1 MLKIISPVMFKWTA
15 LNYTENPTCGVNAP
29 FGTVIS
35 GKILEVANRQVVE
48 PQEQFTI
55 SQDFW
60 RNSGFH
66 LLERDDEGRLSITD
80 DFLRAYLM
88 RPEIRPAEESGP
100 NEIALHDALM
110 DEPRRDPPAAALQ
123 AIEDADARDNY
134 RILLAFLGRLKR
146 AASLE
151 SCYLGIF
158 SGGEV
163 AVPPLFIDQLAQI
176 IVRGILEGCDDAL
189 EPRAGELFFREQKAS
204 TDDGAVMLA
213 DLETVEMHASGSSL
227 GSLGRLI
234 VESQAQLATVNLEVL
249 DTENAQA
256 YWLRDQRH
264 DFVISMNFGRAANKA
279 FCRVMEKWIRH
290 FFGVAVSIKPL
301 RSVEDHGW
309 AWHIGLDSESTAM
322 LNGLWRG
329 EEIEPGTLRRMLA
342 LFRLDFEDPASMRAD
357 LAGKPVYM
365 ALSMNE
371 NGVVRM
377 KPQNLL
383 LNLPLASPT

>member
-1 MLKIISPVMFKWTA
+1 MD
-15 LNYTENPTCGVNAP
+15 
-29 FGTVIS
+29 
-35 GKILEVANRQVVE
+35 
-48 PQEQFTI
+48 I

-100 NEIALHDALM
+100 NEIALHEALM
-110 DEPRRDPPAAALQ
+110 EDPRRDPPASALETV
-123 AIEDADARDNY
+123 EDADARDNY
-134 RILLAFLGRLKR
+134 RVLSAFLGRLKR

-151 SCYLGIF
+151 SCYLEIF

-176 IVRGILEGCDDAL
+176 IVRSILEGCDDAL
-189 EPRAGELFFREQKAS
+189 EPRAGELFFREQKVS

-213 DLETVEMHASGSSL
+213 DLETVELHASGSSL

-234 VESQAQLATVNLEVL
+234 VESQAPLASVNLEVL

-264 DFVISMNFGRAANKA
+264 DFVISMNFGRAANEA
-279 FCRVMEKWIRH
+279 FCRVMEKWVRH

-301 RSVEDHGW
+301 RSVEDHSW
-309 AWHIGLDSESTAM
+309 AWHIGLDAESTAL
-322 LNGLWRG
+322 LNGLWHG
-329 EEIEPGTLRRMLA
+329 DEVEPGNLRRLLA
-342 LFRLDFEDPASMRAD
+342 LFRLDFENPAPVRPD
-357 LAGKPVYM
+357 LAGKPVYL
-365 ALSMNE
+365 ALSMDE

-383 LNLPLASPT
+383 LNLPLASPA

>member
-1 MLKIISPVMFKWTA
+1 
-15 LNYTENPTCGVNAP
+15 
-29 FGTVIS
+29 
-35 GKILEVANRQVVE
+35 
-48 PQEQFTI
+48 
-55 SQDFW
+55 
-60 RNSGFH
+60 
-66 LLERDDEGRLSITD
+66 
-80 DFLRAYLM
+80 M
-88 RPEIRPAEESGP
+88 RPEIRPAEESGS

-110 DEPRRDPPAAALQ
+110 EDPRRDPPASALESV
-123 AIEDADARDNY
+123 EDGDARDNY
-134 RILLAFLGRLKR
+134 RVLLAFLGRLKR

-151 SCYLGIF
+151 SCYLEIF

-213 DLETVEMHASGSSL
+213 DLETVEMHASGGSL

-234 VESQAQLATVNLEVL
+234 VESQAPLATVALEVL

-290 FFGVAVSIKPL
+290 FFGVSVGVRPL
-301 RSVEDHGW
+301 RAIEDSAW

-329 EEIEPGTLRRMLA
+329 GEIEPGTLRRMLA
-342 LFRLDFEDPASMRAD
+342 LFRLDFEDPAAMRAD
-357 LAGKPVYM
+357 IAGKPIYM

-383 LNLPLASPT
+383 LNLPLASPA

>member
-1 MLKIISPVMFKWTA
+1 M
-15 LNYTENPTCGVNAP
+15 
-29 FGTVIS
+29 
-35 GKILEVANRQVVE
+35 
-48 PQEQFTI
+48 
-55 SQDFW
+55 QDFW

-66 LLERDDEGRLSITD
+66 LLERDSEGRLSVTD

-100 NEIALHDALM
+100 NEIALHEALM
-110 DEPRRDPPAAALQ
+110 DEPRRDPPASALQ
-123 AIEDADARDNY
+123 SIEDADARDNY

-151 SCYLGIF
+151 SCYLEIF
-158 SGGEV
+158 SGEDV

-176 IVRGILEGCDDAL
+176 IVRSILQGCDDAL

-213 DLETVEMHASGSSL
+213 DLETVEMHASGRSL

-234 VESQAQLATVNLEVL
+234 VESQASLATVNLEVL

-264 DFVISMNFGRAANKA
+264 DFVISMNFGRAANRA
-279 FCRVMEKWIRH
+279 FCRVMEKWILH
-290 FFGVAVSIKPL
+290 FFGVAVSVGPL
-301 RSVEDHGW
+301 RAIEDRGW
-309 AWHIGLDSESTAM
+309 VWHIGLDSESTAM

-383 LNLPLASPT
+383 LNLPLASCA

>member
-1 MLKIISPVMFKWTA
+1 M
-15 LNYTENPTCGVNAP
+15 
-29 FGTVIS
+29 
-35 GKILEVANRQVVE
+35 
-48 PQEQFTI
+48 
-55 SQDFW
+55 QDFW

-66 LLERDDEGRLSITD
+66 LLERDNEGRLSITD

-88 RPEIRPAEESGP
+88 RPEIRPVEGSGP
-100 NEIALHDALM
+100 NEIALHEALLE
-110 DEPRRDPPAAALQ
+110 DPRRDPAAPALD

-134 RILLAFLGRLKR
+134 RVLLAFLGRLKR

-151 SCYLGIF
+151 SSYLEIF
-158 SGGEV
+158 SGGDV

-176 IVRGILEGCDDAL
+176 ILRNILEGCEDAL

-213 DLETVEMHASGSSL
+213 DLETVDMHASGGSL

-234 VESQAQLATVNLEVL
+234 VESQASLARVDLDVL
-249 DTENAQA
+249 DTENAHI
-256 YWLRDQRH
+256 YWMRDQRH
-264 DFVISMNFGRAANKA
+264 DLVISMNFGRAANQA
-279 FCRVMEKWIRH
+279 FCRVMEKWVLH
-290 FFGVAVSIKPL
+290 FFGVAVSVRPL
-301 RSVEDHGW
+301 RAIEDRAW

-322 LNGLWRG
+322 LNGLWHG

-342 LFRLDFEDPASMRAD
+342 LFRLDFEDPAAMRAD

-365 ALSMNE
+365 ALSMDE

-383 LNLPLASPT
+383 LNLPLASRT

>member
-1 MLKIISPVMFKWTA
+1 
-15 LNYTENPTCGVNAP
+15 
-29 FGTVIS
+29 
-35 GKILEVANRQVVE
+35 
-48 PQEQFTI
+48 
-55 SQDFW
+55 
-60 RNSGFH
+60 
-66 LLERDDEGRLSITD
+66 
-80 DFLRAYLM
+80 
-88 RPEIRPAEESGP
+88 
-100 NEIALHDALM
+100 M
-110 DEPRRDPPAAALQ
+110 DEPRRDPPAAALES
-123 AIEDADARDNY
+123 IEDADARDNY

-151 SCYLGIF
+151 SCYLEIV

-163 AVPPLFIDQLAQI
+163 AVAPLFIDQLAQI

-213 DLETVEMHASGSSL
+213 DLETVEMHASGGSL
-227 GSLGRLI
+227 GSLGRLV
-234 VESQAQLATVNLEVL
+234 VESQAPLATVNLEVL

-290 FFGVAVSIKPL
+290 FFGVSVSIRPM
-301 RSVEDHGW
+301 RAVEDHSW
-309 AWHIGLDSESTAM
+309 AWHIGLDAESTAL

-329 EEIEPGTLRRMLA
+329 EEVEPGNLRRLLA
-342 LFRLDFEDPASMRAD
+342 LFRLDFEDPAAMRAD

-365 ALSMNE
+365 ALSMDE
-371 NGVVRM
+371 SGVVRM

-383 LNLPLASPT
+383 LNLPLASRA

>member
-1 MLKIISPVMFKWTA
+1 M
-15 LNYTENPTCGVNAP
+15 
-29 FGTVIS
+29 
-35 GKILEVANRQVVE
+35 EVANRQVVE

-66 LLERDDEGRLSITD
+66 LLERDNDGRLSITD

-100 NEIALHDALM
+100 NEIALHEALM
-110 DEPRRDPPAAALQ
+110 EDPRRDPPASALG
-123 AIEDADARDNY
+123 AVEDADARDNY
-134 RILLAFLGRLKR
+134 RVLLAFLGRLKR

-213 DLETVEMHASGSSL
+213 DLETIEMHATGGSL

-234 VESQAQLATVNLEVL
+234 VESQAPLATVNLDVL

-290 FFGVAVSIKPL
+290 FFGVSVSIRPM
-301 RSVEDHGW
+301 REVEDHAW
-309 AWHIGLDSESTAM
+309 AWHIGLDAESTAL

-329 EEIEPGTLRRMLA
+329 DEVEPGDLRRLLA
-342 LFRLDFEDPASMRAD
+342 LFRLDFEDPAAMRAD
-357 LAGKPVYM
+357 IAGRPIYM

-383 LNLPLASPT
+383 LNLPLAFPA

>member
-1 MLKIISPVMFKWTA
+1 M
-15 LNYTENPTCGVNAP
+15 
-29 FGTVIS
+29 
-35 GKILEVANRQVVE
+35 EVANRQVIE

-66 LLERDDEGRLSITD
+66 LLERDNDGRLSITD

-100 NEIALHDALM
+100 NEIALHEALM
-110 DEPRRDPPAAALQ
+110 EDPRRDPPASALG
-123 AIEDADARDNY
+123 AVEDADARDNY
-134 RILLAFLGRLKR
+134 RVLLAFLGRLKR

-176 IVRGILEGCDDAL
+176 IVRGILEGCEDAL

-204 TDDGAVMLA
+204 TDNGAVMLA
-213 DLETVEMHASGSSL
+213 DLETIEMHASGGSL

-234 VESQAQLATVNLEVL
+234 VESQAPLATVNLDVL

-290 FFGVAVSIKPL
+290 FFGVSVSIRPM
-301 RSVEDHGW
+301 REVEDHAW
-309 AWHIGLDSESTAM
+309 AWHIGLDAESTAL

-329 EEIEPGTLRRMLA
+329 DEGEPGNLRRMLA
-342 LFRLDFEDPASMRAD
+342 LFRLDFEDPAAMRAD
-357 LAGKPVYM
+357 IAGRPIYM

-383 LNLPLASPT
+383 LNLPLAFPA